1 MIDDQLSRSVHFN
14 ENYLIIISKTTI
26 INTKHCCK

>member
-1 MIDDQLSRSVHFN
+1 MIDDQLSRYAYSN

-26 INTKHCCK
+26 INTKHHNK